1 MPIIV
6 ALHGLAE
13 RPLVAST
20 AWPSV
25 SNHMSSGAS
34 SLRMPP
40 IGKNPERD
48 SPLEEIAA
56 IVKAKVRPYECNDA
70 GLRQIKESMEMK
82 PLDAVQIAKAYFSSQ
97 ALRKLEQFQD
107 DPMHTV
113 QVLLNDLLVCKIR
126 MDGNCNENFEQ
137 AITNVAG
144 GNCLNRNQMSQF
156 KHAFNKIKTCGQSR
170 AEFDKN
176 FGLSVQEEVPLG
188 VEAPRKKPHP
198 YKDLN
203 ATEQDDIYKAFS
215 ACAELLLTYG
225 SNSSRRKGRKI
236 RNRTELSYKLD
247 VLEGH
252 LKGMQHELSLLKKQE
267 QEQSEKLQAARLS
280 KIAEHNIAVA
290 LLLEKWTW
298 QIHAFTPA
306 DKLLRF

>member
-56 IVKAKVRPYECNDA
+56 IVKAKVRPYECNDKR
-70 GLRQIKESMEMK
+70 LRQIKESMEMK

-107 DPMHTV
+107 DPIMHTV
-113 QVLLNDLLVCKIR
+113 QLLLNDLLTCKIR

-156 KHAFNKIKTCGQSR
+156 KHAFNKIETCGQSR
-170 AEFDKN
+170 AEFDKT
-176 FGLSVQEEVPLG
+176 FRLS
-188 VEAPRKKPHP
+188 KYHP
-198 YKDLN
+198 YKLLS
-203 ATEQDDIYKAFS
+203 ATEQDAIFKAFV
-215 ACAELLLTYG
+215 AC
-225 SNSSRRKGRKI
+225 SNSTISGMNGRKSRKRRKRGNRK
-236 RNRTELSYKLD
+236 RSSPQNYSSGQVGQDFNAMLD
-247 VLEGH
+247 DLEEQ
-252 LKGMQHELSLLKKQE
+252 LQGMQHVLSLLKKE
-267 QEQSEKLQAARLS
+267 EDWERQAARLW
-280 KIAEHNIAVA
+280 KINEHNSKVA
-290 LLLEKWTW
+290 QLLDQWTW
-298 QIHAFTPA
+298 RTHASTPA

>member
-56 IVKAKVRPYECNDA
+56 IVKAKVRPYECNDKR
-70 GLRQIKESMEMK
+70 LRQIKESMEMK

-113 QVLLNDLLVCKIR
+113 QVLLTDLLVCKIR

-156 KHAFNKIKTCGQSR
+156 KHAFTKIETCGQSR
-170 AEFDKN
+170 EEFDKT
-176 FGLSVQEEVPLG
+176 FRLS
-188 VEAPRKKPHP
+188 KYHP
-198 YKDLN
+198 YKLLS
-203 ATEQDDIYKAFS
+203 ATEQDAIFKAFA
-215 ACAELLLTYG
+215 AC
-225 SNSSRRKGRKI
+225 SSPQNISSGQVVQDFHAM
-236 RNRTELSYKLD
+236 LD
-247 VLEGH
+247 DLEKQ
-252 LKGMQHELSLLKKQE
+252 LQGMQHVLSLLKKE
-267 QEQSEKLQAARLS
+267 EEEERQAARLS
-280 KIAEHNIAVA
+280 KIAEHNSKVA
-290 LLLEKWTW
+290 QLLDQWTW
-298 QIHAFTPA
+298 RTHASA
-306 DKLLRF
+306 DMLLSF